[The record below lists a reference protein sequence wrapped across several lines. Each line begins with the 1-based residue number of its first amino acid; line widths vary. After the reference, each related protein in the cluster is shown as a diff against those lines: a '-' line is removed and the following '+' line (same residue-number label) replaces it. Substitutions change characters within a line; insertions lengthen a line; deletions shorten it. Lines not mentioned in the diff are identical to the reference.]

1 MKKLKDNKPAC
12 NIGYKA
18 GVFKGLVLTFYFLQA
33 FILVWGPPW
42 FPINGP
48 LDLVY
53 AYTII

>member
-1 MKKLKDNKPAC
+1 MKKWKDNKPAY

-33 FILVWGPPW
+33 FILVWGTPW
-42 FPINGP
+42 YPINGP
-48 LDLVY
+48 IDLDY